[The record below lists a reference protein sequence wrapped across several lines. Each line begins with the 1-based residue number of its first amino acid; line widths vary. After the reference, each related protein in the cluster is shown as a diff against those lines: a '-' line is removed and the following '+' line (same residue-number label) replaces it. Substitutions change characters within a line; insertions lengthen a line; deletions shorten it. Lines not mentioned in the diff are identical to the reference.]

1 MKLVIIFFDGQPCR
15 TETIAKKVEPT
26 YDPADEGLVRVR

>member
-1 MKLVIIFFDGQPCR
+1 MKLVIVFFDGQPRR

-26 YDPADEGLVRVR
+26 YDPAYEGFVRVR